1 MKRLLILVSLMAI
14 LFISTYKLIFV
25 SGVSMETTI
34 KDKHLGLL
42 HKNTKI
48 QINDIICAQIS
59 NEKVIKRIVAV
70 SGDQVKI
77 TNGTIYKND
86 APITRSNLVYPDM
99 TIYTLKNGE
108 FFIIGD
114 NYEMSEYYII
124 KKSQIVGELLF

>member
-1 MKRLLILVSLMAI
+1 MAI
-14 LFISTYKLIFV
+14 LFISTYKLILV
-25 SGVSMETTI
+25 SGISMETTI

-86 APITRSNLVYPDM
+86 VSITRSNLVYPDM
-99 TIYTLKNGE
+99 STRILNNDE

-114 NYEMSEYYII
+114 NYQVSEYYII

>member
-1 MKRLLILVSLMAI
+1 MAI

-25 SGVSMETTI
+25 SGISMEATI
-34 KDKHLGLL
+34 KNNHLGLL

-77 TNGTIYKND
+77 TN
-86 APITRSNLVYPDM
+86 M
-99 TIYTLKNGE
+99 TLYTLKSGE

>member
-1 MKRLLILVSLMAI
+1 
-14 LFISTYKLIFV
+14 
-25 SGVSMETTI
+25 MEATI
-34 KDKHLGLL
+34 KNNHLGLL

-99 TIYTLKNGE
+99 TLYTLKSGE